1 MRRRTGTEPGA
12 ALKTRPF
19 PNEQLTVNG
28 ETMLISRALLLVVL
42 SIICVGGA
50 NAEPDAAGKIV
61 PSEWGPDDERGAAN
75 RITPQKV
82 IEATQLIK
90 EGRIYELGRD
100 YEAGM
105 PLFPGR
111 HYSLTIPGSPTG
123 GPVGKN
129 GIVWHDEMFS
139 GQIGQ
144 VGTQFDGFGHV
155 GVRIDGEDVFF
166 NGFKRSNFGQADGLT
181 KLGIENVGV
190 FVTRGVLIDVAS
202 YKGTSRLPVG
212 TVITAA
218 DLQGALEKQSVELT
232 EGDVVLIHTG
242 HGALWMVDN
251 EEYNRGAPGIGMEA
265 AHWLADR
272 KVVLTGADTW
282 PVEVIPSED
291 PELAFPVHEELIMR
305 RGIYNFENLDLAEL
319 AADEVYEFAF
329 FFAPVKFKGATGS
342 PGNPIAIK

>member
-1 MRRRTGTEPGA
+1 
-12 ALKTRPF
+12 
-19 PNEQLTVNG
+19 
-28 ETMLISRALLLVVL
+28 MLIARILSAAAILIVL
-42 SIICVGGA
+42 A
-50 NAEPDAAGKIV
+50 NGTSAQTNPSENTS

-82 IEATQLIK
+82 LEATQLIK

-100 YEAGM
+100 YESGM

-123 GPVGKN
+123 GPIGRNNV
-129 GIVWHDEMFS
+129 VYHDEMVS

-144 VGTQFDGFGHV
+144 VGTQFDGLGHV
-155 GVRIDGEDVFF
+155 GTRINGEDVFY
-166 NGFKRSNFGQADGLT
+166 NGFKRSEFGTAAGLD
-181 KLGIENVGV
+181 KLGVENVGV
-190 FVTRGVLIDVAS
+190 FVTRGVLIDMAG
-202 YKGTSRLPVG
+202 YKGVDRLPVG
-212 TVITAA
+212 TVITETE
-218 DLQGALEKQSVELT
+218 LQDALKQQSVQLS

-242 HGALWMVDN
+242 HGSLWMIDN

-265 AHWLADR
+265 ALWLAEK
-272 KVVLTGADTW
+272 KVAMTGADTW

-291 PELAFPVHEELIMR
+291 TELAFPVHQELIAR
-305 RGIYNFENLDLAEL
+305 RGIYNFENLNLAEL

-329 FFAPVKFKGATGS
+329 MFAPVKFKGATGS